1 VAIRPYLALVLALN
15 APALRAQEP
24 ADSNA
29 NRSRPET
36 AAEARPLM
44 DVGKL

>member
-1 VAIRPYLALVLALN
+1 MRPYLALVLALN
-15 APALRAQEP
+15 APALWAQEP
-24 ADSNA
+24 VAGSNA

-44 DVGKL
+44 DFGKL